1 MRNLGNA
8 RSNVV
13 NAAIPRKNWVG
24 RLKSWRSVSAR
35 LFTARA
41 HRLLFGLMFDLV
53 QEQLVNEIT
62 ATYSITTVLCSLI
75 IIQLR

>member
-1 MRNLGNA
+1 MRYLGNA

-13 NAAIPRKNWVG
+13 KAAIPRKNWVG

-41 HRLLFGLMFDLV
+41 HKTVFGLMFDPV
-53 QEQLVNEIT
+53 QQQLVNEIGC
-62 ATYSITTVLCSLI
+62 ACFYTYYYY
-75 IIQLR
+75 